1 MVTITAYLGFD
12 WESRIAW
19 RVVKDVQVLLVREYG
34 IAVELDIVEV
44 PVGDV
49 DEGRQVPTIIVDGKP
64 ISSGKVPS
72 MSALIEAVFD
82 AIAEEVGVKGVGLP
96 EVAVDVAEAGV

>member
-1 MVTITAYLGFD
+1 MVTITVYLGFD

-34 IAVELDIVEV
+34 IPVELDIVEV

-49 DEGRQVPTIIVDGKP
+49 DEERQVPTIIVDGKP